1 MIRDQFPNN
10 TIPVSQFDPVAV
22 KVQNLIPRATNGNLP
37 TSNFIGPY
45 RSDRVTTIPS
55 FKIDQSL
62 GSRSKI
68 SFYFSDTVTG
78 SQYSPTLGASDGL
91 PVPITA
97 AIGTFDVARTY
108 RLNFEQTL
116 TPRLLLHLGVG
127 FQDNTFND
135 NAPVLDYDA
144 ERDLGLKGATV
155 KRMFPAFTGLSNAQ
169 GGVKNLGPGT
179 NRNLFYAKPTA
190 NASVTWVK
198 SNHTYKFGAEM
209 KIEGSPG
216 ILYAGTNGAYAFSAD
231 QTSLP
236 STQGQNLSGGVV
248 GSPYASFLLGAVSSG
263 SISYPVVL
271 RAGKSQWGGFAQD
284 TWKITRK
291 LTLDYGL
298 RYDFSTY
305 LREQYGRFANFSP
318 TTPNPTA
325 GGQPGAVNFD
335 GYGPGHCNCDL
346 AKNYPWA
353 FGPRLGMAFQ
363 INSKTVFRAGWGLVY
378 SGTADANAVN
388 QQASGSTPFT
398 SSAFAQPAMLL
409 RNGIPITPR
418 PWPNFDPGQY
428 PLAGQINSPQVAI
441 DQNSGRPARQ
451 NQWSVGLQREIFRDL
466 VVEAAYVA
474 NRGVWWTAPGLIDV
488 NAGRPE
494 ILAKYGLN
502 LNNADDRALL
512 NSRLDSPMALAR
524 GFNKPPYTGFPTS
537 LTVAQALR
545 PFPQFGTIT
554 YFWSP
559 LGKTWYDSLQAKATQ
574 RFSHGLSLTSVFTWQ
589 KNLTLGNDRNPTAG
603 STGNASFNDVF
614 NRDQNKYF
622 SSFDQTYVFNISG
635 TYTVP
640 KFKIGSG
647 FAGSAASWAVRD
659 WTITSLVAYATG
671 LPIKAPA
678 GPKSACQPVVP
689 LHLRKSRAGAATF
702 YAGPELPLLRS
713 QQDLRPESQGVGGPR
728 SRPIRHFGGFLWGL
742 PIPAAS
748 G

>member
-1 MIRDQFPNN
+1 
-10 TIPVSQFDPVAV
+10 
-22 KVQNLIPRATNGNLP
+22 
-37 TSNFIGPY
+37 
-45 RSDRVTTIPS
+45 
-55 FKIDQSL
+55 
-62 GSRSKI
+62 
-68 SFYFSDTVTG
+68 
-78 SQYSPTLGASDGL
+78 
-91 PVPITA
+91 
-97 AIGTFDVARTY
+97 
-108 RLNFEQTL
+108 
-116 TPRLLLHLGVG
+116 
-127 FQDNTFND
+127 
-135 NAPVLDYDA
+135 
-144 ERDLGLKGATV
+144 
-155 KRMFPAFTGLSNAQ
+155 
-169 GGVKNLGPGT
+169 
-179 NRNLFYAKPTA
+179 
-190 NASVTWVK
+190 
-198 SNHTYKFGAEM
+198 
-209 KIEGSPG
+209 
-216 ILYAGTNGAYAFSAD
+216 
-231 QTSLP
+231 
-236 STQGQNLSGGVV
+236 
-248 GSPYASFLLGAVSSG
+248 
-263 SISYPVVL
+263 
-271 RAGKSQWGGFAQD
+271 
-284 TWKITRK
+284 
-291 LTLDYGL
+291 
-298 RYDFSTY
+298 
-305 LREQYGRFANFSP
+305 
-318 TTPNPTA
+318 
-325 GGQPGAVNFD
+325 
-335 GYGPGHCNCDL
+335 
-346 AKNYPWA
+346 
-353 FGPRLGMAFQ
+353 
-363 INSKTVFRAGWGLVY
+363 VFRAGWGLVY
-378 SGTADANAVN
+378 SGTADANAIN

-466 VVEAAYVA
+466 VVEAAYVG

-678 GPKSACQPVVP
+678 AQNQLANLLFRPTYANRVPGQP
-689 LHLRKSRAGAATF
+689 LFT
-702 YAGPELPLLRS
+702 
-713 QQDLRPESQGVGGPR
+713 QDLNCHCFDPNTTFVLNPKAWADPAPGQFGTSAAFYGDYRYQRRPVENFGVGRIFRFKERMNLNIRAEWTNIFNRAEPADPTSTNALATQTRNMAGQATAGFGFVNTTAVAQQPR
-728 SRPIRHFGGFLWGL
+728 TGTIVARFQF
-742 PIPAAS
+742 
-748 G
+748 